1 MIPFLFPVGAFLALI
16 LVWLFFRSGGYKRR
30 PLDAPPGPD
39 FRFTGE
45 RFLDPPSGEMLRH
58 RRLADLHPA
67 PQIARVHPAKSQLL
81 EYAAAGG
88 VSQRPE
94 DVALHANR

>member
-45 RFLDPPSGEMLRH
+45 RFLDPPSGEMLEVWYCPRTDERAYVRS
-58 RRLADLHPA
+58 RRGSGA
-67 PQIARVHPAKSQLL
+67 
-81 EYAAAGG
+81 
-88 VSQRPE
+88 
-94 DVALHANR
+94 

>member
-45 RFLDPPSGEMLRH
+45 RFLDPPSGEILEVWYCPGTGERAYV
-58 RRLADLHPA
+58 R
-67 PQIARVHPAKSQLL
+67 AR
-81 EYAAAGG
+81 AGRG
-88 VSQRPE
+88 
-94 DVALHANR
+94 A

>member
-45 RFLDPPSGEMLRH
+45 RFLDPQTGAMLEVWYCPRTGERAYV
-58 RRLADLHPA
+58 R
-67 PQIARVHPAKSQLL
+67 ARD
-81 EYAAAGG
+81 GG
-88 VSQRPE
+88 T
-94 DVALHANR
+94 